1 MKLAKIG
8 NYLGDKEVGWD
19 SDYSGNKE
27 IGWGSDYLGGKELGW
42 YSDYLGDD
50 IERET
55 IKILKN
61 KGINK

>member
-19 SDYSGNKE
+19 SDY
-27 IGWGSDYLGGKELGW
+27 
-42 YSDYLGDD
+42 LGDN
-50 IERET
+50 IKIET

-61 KGINK
+61 KG

>member
-55 IKILKN
+55 INILKN

>member
-50 IERET
+50 IENET

>member
-27 IGWGSDYLGGKELGW
+27 IGWD
-42 YSDYLGDD
+42 SDYLGDD

>member
-19 SDYSGNKE
+19 SDFWWDKE
-27 IGWGSDYLGGKELGW
+27 VGWDSDFWWDKEVGWDSDYLG
-42 YSDYLGDD
+42 YD

-55 IKILKN
+55 ITILKN
-61 KGINK
+61 KRINK